1 MSISKDTLVD
11 ALRLRYDSYSA
22 ETIFELA
29 CTRADLE
36 GKTSFEAKEMPA
48 FRAALEKVGD
58 RVGNVLARID
68 EIAGTGPAKPT
79 EAKSDG
85 KPEAKAES
93 DSKPTEA
100 KSDGKPEAKSDGKPE
115 AKADSKPNE
124 TKAESK
130 PNDAKSES
138 KPNEA
143 KAKGDA
149 KSEGKGD
156 AKSEGKGD
164 AKSDAKAK
172 GDGKPVE
179 TTIVLRG
186 VDAKDDEQIMV
197 CGALSELGD
206 WDPERAR
213 AMVREGD
220 QWLTTFKLAPDSE
233 ISFKL
238 LRKNAAGA
246 ITWEAG
252 DNRQVRA
259 SQRLDVTWR
268 TA

>member
-1 MSISKDTLVD
+1 MSITKDTLVD

-29 CTRADLE
+29 CTRANLE
-36 GKTSFEAKEMPA
+36 GKTSFEGKEVAA

-68 EIAGTGPAKPT
+68 DLAGTAPAKPDSKHDKPAQASDGKPEPKVEAKADSKPH

-85 KPEAKAES
+85 KPEAKAE
-93 DSKPTEA
+93 A
-100 KSDGKPEAKSDGKPE
+100 KSD
-115 AKADSKPNE
+115 
-124 TKAESK
+124 SK
-130 PNDAKSES
+130 PNDAKPD
-138 KPNEA
+138 KHH
-143 KAKGDA
+143 
-149 KSEGKGD
+149 
-156 AKSEGKGD
+156 D
-164 AKSDAKAK
+164 AKSDKHHDAKPDKHHDAKSDKHHDAK
-172 GDGKPVE
+172 GKSDAKPVE

-186 VDAKDDEQIMV
+186 VDAKDDEQILV

-213 AMVREGD
+213 PMVREGE
-220 QWLTTFKLAPDSE
+220 QWLATFKLAPDSE